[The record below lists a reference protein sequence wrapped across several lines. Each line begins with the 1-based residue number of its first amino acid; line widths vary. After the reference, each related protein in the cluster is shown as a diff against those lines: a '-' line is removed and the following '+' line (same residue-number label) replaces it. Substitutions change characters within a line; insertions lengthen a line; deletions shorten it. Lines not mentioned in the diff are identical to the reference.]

1 MAGGRNAQ
9 LVRILCMI
17 RDLSLSRG
25 GVPVRDLMERYG
37 MARRT
42 VERDLRAIGEA
53 GYLVETLP
61 DEEPGRM
68 RKRIAAGARDVPEV
82 SAGELAAARA
92 AERALA
98 GEASPAV
105 SSAFRILVDRLE
117 EGQRRPARV
126 DAAALSAA
134 QAFVGG
140 PGPDRRVRAD
150 VHAVVQ
156 EAILSYRRL
165 LVTYRKGGTAAARD
179 YLAEPYGI
187 LFGARNY
194 LVWRGVA
201 DGRYRKFAL
210 PFIDRAVPTG
220 ETFEADP
227 GFSLEAFA
235 ADSFGVMR
243 DGAVEVELLV
253 LPAGRPR
260 LEGFRFHPSQSVED
274 NGDGSATVRFRAAG
288 ATEICWHLFTWG
300 DRIRVVGPES
310 LREAYRGLL
319 GEARGALERW

>member
-42 VERDLRAIGEA
+42 VERDLLAIGEA
-53 GYLVETLP
+53 GHLVETLP
-61 DEEPGRM
+61 DEEPGRV

-92 AERALA
+92 AGRALA
-98 GEASPAV
+98 LEAAPAV
-105 SSAFRILVDRLE
+105 SSTFGILVDRLE
-117 EGQRRPARV
+117 EGQRRPARM
-126 DAAALSAA
+126 DSAALSEA

-140 PGPDRRVRAD
+140 PGPEHGASAA
-150 VHAVVQ
+150 VHAAIQ

-201 DGRYRKFAL
+201 DRKYRKFSL
-210 PFIDRAVPTG
+210 PFIERAVPTG
-220 ETFEADP
+220 ETFEHDP

-235 ADSFGVMR
+235 AESFGVMR
-243 DGAVEVELLV
+243 DEVIDVELLV
-253 LPAGRPR
+253 LPDGRPR
-260 LEGFRFHPSQSVED
+260 LDGFRFHPSQRVEE
-274 NGDGSATVRFRAAG
+274 NGDGSATVRFRASG

-300 DRIRVVGPES
+300 DRIRVVGPDP
-310 LREAYRGLL
+310 LREAHARLL
-319 GEARGALERW
+319 GESRMALDRG